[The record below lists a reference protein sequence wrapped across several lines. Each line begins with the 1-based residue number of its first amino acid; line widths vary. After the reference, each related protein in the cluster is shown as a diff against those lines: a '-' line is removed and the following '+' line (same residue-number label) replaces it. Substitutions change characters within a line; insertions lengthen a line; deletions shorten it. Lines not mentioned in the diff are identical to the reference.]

1 MTGKNNADLVG
12 LFFDVLIASL
22 LLLAFTFVLLSD
34 FAHPPADYLASSGRP
49 CTSLEYPESR
59 HSTTGQYFRSG
70 GGGSLTLLC
79 RIVQAAAVPY
89 CNSNYTTHNSE
100 VSALTTAGDFRITFS
115 SRDHLHGS
123 VSLNLPRA
131 GVPPAYLY
139 QLFFPAAASAPRAL
153 RPEQAASPYNA
164 ARQIICGH
172 RSALRSTKNK
182 SSQEY
187 FPGVRFHSRYFCS
200 GPRPDKLLVENTK
213 ILGGSWR
220 TEALKSHLGAQN

>member
-1 MTGKNNADLVG
+1 MFRSHRCFFLLSPLFCFRTLHTLLLTIWLLPGDLVLVWNIPNLDIQPLGNIFG
-12 LFFDVLIASL
+12 L
-22 LLLAFTFVLLSD
+22 
-34 FAHPPADYLASSGRP
+34 
-49 CTSLEYPESR
+49 
-59 HSTTGQYFRSG
+59 
-70 GGGSLTLLC
+70 GGSLTLLC

-123 VSLNLPRA
+123 VSLNPPRA
-131 GVPPAYLY
+131 GVPPAYPY

-182 SSQEY
+182 NSQEY

-200 GPRPDKLLVENTK
+200 GPRPDKLLVGDTR